1 MEQPRKKGKISIF
14 LKRSDIYAQTIGP
27 TFNGLRY
34 YPTKCGGWLTIL
46 SVLIVVG
53 YFAAQVGNIVLYKY
67 PKVNSRTQQVDQGV
81 WNITS

>member
-34 YPTKCGGWLTIL
+34 YPTKCGGSLTIL
-46 SVLIVVG
+46 SVLIVLG
-53 YFAAQVGNIVLYKY
+53 YVAAQVGNIVLYKY
-67 PKVNSRTQQVDQGV
+67 PKVSLRTQPIDHEA